1 MCEKGKEAV
10 GPLEEGEGEKIEVLS
25 LHVPSPKKRALVVV
39 ESAFPLASSIYP
51 HSLEIKRE
59 SPGVVVW
66 LEMSDCWQ
74 AGNTKLYNLV

>member
-1 MCEKGKEAV
+1 MDGALCEKGKEAV
-10 GPLEEGEGEKIEVLS
+10 GPLEEGEGEKIEVHLLKTSSGGRRIGLPYCLLHLS
-25 LHVPSPKKRALVVV
+25 
-39 ESAFPLASSIYP
+39 
-51 HSLEIKRE
+51 SLEIKRE